1 MGINFWIVL
10 QTFIWT
16 SCSWLGTRYI
26 EDEMFFNNWIK
37 FSLKLNLVHVL
48 DFGLGIL
55 FSASLSASTSLI
67 SFSSVLGLE
76 LLGGEIST
84 ACLRIYLYLFWSVDI
99 LYNLGVNTPNYGQE
113 NERKYLAC
121 VYREGGIYFNLGT
134 SSWWHILLSKS
145 KR

>member
-1 MGINFWIVL
+1 MLGDQFLDCLADLKIN
-10 QTFIWT
+10 IWT

-37 FSLKLNLVHVL
+37 FSLKLDLVHVL

-84 ACLRIYLYLFWSVDI
+84 ACLRISISI
-99 LYNLGVNTPNYGQE
+99 L
-113 NERKYLAC
+113 
-121 VYREGGIYFNLGT
+121 
-134 SSWWHILLSKS
+134 
-145 KR
+145 KRGHSI